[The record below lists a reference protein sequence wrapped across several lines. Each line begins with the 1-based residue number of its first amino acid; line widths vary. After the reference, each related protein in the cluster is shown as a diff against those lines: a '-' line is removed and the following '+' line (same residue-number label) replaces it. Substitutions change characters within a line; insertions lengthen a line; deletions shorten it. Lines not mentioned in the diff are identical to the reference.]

1 MSVILPADLLSLGG
15 DACGGHSH
23 VVLIF
28 CAEWCGTC
36 RSFRP
41 ALETLAAAHPQI
53 RFAWLDI
60 EDDAELAGDIEVE
73 SFPTVAILR
82 GSQPLYFG
90 ATLPLEDVVARLI
103 RSALSSGE
111 PLVEVPEELTAL
123 ATKIFSAAA
132 HDGLE
137 VAAMGLTSPD

>member
-1 MSVILPADLLSLGG
+1 MSVILPADLLSRGG
-15 DACGGHSH
+15 DACGDRSH
-23 VVLIF
+23 LVLIF

-41 ALETLAAAHPQI
+41 VLEMLAAAHQQI
-53 RFAWLDI
+53 GFAWLDI

-103 RSALSSGE
+103 RSALSAGG
-111 PLVEVPEELTAL
+111 PLVEVPEELGAL
-123 ATKIFSAAA
+123 AARIFAAA
-132 HDGLE
+132 AQDG
-137 VAAMGLTSPD
+137 